1 MHRYERYLVCEVTKH
16 GEDLECGGGRE
27 EERITDEPQISGLY
41 YQTDRDV
48 ATETRI
54 PGRGTGSGLGLR
66 ITLFEA
72 M

>member
-1 MHRYERYLVCEVTKH
+1 MW
-16 GEDLECGGGRE
+16 GGGRE
-27 EERITDEPQISGLY
+27 EEGITDEPQISGLY